1 MTIKDFNINIFQLFL
16 ICILP
21 ATFVISPFILEVL
34 INFISLVF
42 LFEVFKKKKF
52 YIFKNI
58 LFAYIIIFYFYL
70 VLLLLNSDFF
80 KQTYINI
87 FFYFRFVI
95 FAFALFELLKKNSKY
110 IKYIFYSILLTLF
123 VICADGLFQFY
134 SGENIFGYPKYR
146 EDRISGFFNDE
157 LVLGSYLLR
166 SLPVLVAL
174 TFFFQKNNKIFLLSS
189 ILLFLCLY
197 TIFLS
202 GERAS
207 FLLSLIY
214 IISLFLT
221 LKISGKF
228 KLYFGA
234 SILIVIITT
243 FFINSNI
250 FDRYY
255 NQLKRHIYTS
265 KLELSLFSEYMPM
278 FQTSYKMFKDNILFG
293 QGPKSFRYVCDDDK
307 FESFYVHRTETID
320 NTIVKVQRVW
330 KEKDSRS
337 DLIVDKFLVKKGDK
351 IKIDQPI
358 FTFKF
363 EGSEKLYEY
372 KSDIDGIVEK
382 VYFQKN
388 LIPMSE
394 VLKITPTN
402 RPKKEIIKFNACNTH
417 THNFYLQL
425 LGETGIIGFLFVFI
439 LFLYLAYK
447 FLIYLKLNFIIKGKD
462 QVSNSEIALI
472 IGFFIFLWPL
482 TTTGNFFNNWLN
494 ILNYYPLGFYLFFK
508 HYFQQNEQN

>member
-1 MTIKDFNINIFQLFL
+1 
-16 ICILP
+16 
-21 ATFVISPFILEVL
+21 
-34 INFISLVF
+34 
-42 LFEVFKKKKF
+42 
-52 YIFKNI
+52 IFKNI

-278 FQTSYKMFKDNILFG
+278 FQTSYKMFKDNIL
-293 QGPKSFRYVCDDDK
+293 
-307 FESFYVHRTETID
+307 
-320 NTIVKVQRVW
+320 
-330 KEKDSRS
+330 
-337 DLIVDKFLVKKGDK
+337 
-351 IKIDQPI
+351 
-358 FTFKF
+358 
-363 EGSEKLYEY
+363 
-372 KSDIDGIVEK
+372 
-382 VYFQKN
+382 
-388 LIPMSE
+388 
-394 VLKITPTN
+394 
-402 RPKKEIIKFNACNTH
+402 
-417 THNFYLQL
+417 
-425 LGETGIIGFLFVFI
+425 
-439 LFLYLAYK
+439 
-447 FLIYLKLNFIIKGKD
+447 
-462 QVSNSEIALI
+462 
-472 IGFFIFLWPL
+472 
-482 TTTGNFFNNWLN
+482 
-494 ILNYYPLGFYLFFK
+494 
-508 HYFQQNEQN
+508 